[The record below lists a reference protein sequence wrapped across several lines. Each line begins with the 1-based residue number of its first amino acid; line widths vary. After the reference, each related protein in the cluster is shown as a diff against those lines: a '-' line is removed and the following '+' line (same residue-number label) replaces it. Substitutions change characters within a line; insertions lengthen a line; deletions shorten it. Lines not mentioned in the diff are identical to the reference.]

1 MTSVGMNWN
10 YDDED
15 DHALERQRDIEAA
28 EEAAVDEM
36 FASMRKKGAT
46 VGKGWFIPPLADMH
60 IKSIK
65 AGDRFYCE
73 PRPRDENPTDVPL
86 DHPFRAILG
95 VLYAGEQKLSP
106 GDIATLRLFAYSL
119 SCPYLIDTLIHY
131 RKFFNV
137 RVILH
142 PAVHSLKMIKK
153 FIDNIPVSEETGNPR
168 AGLEMIEFRI
178 ADVSH
183 SKMTSMHRKDLITEE
198 LMVIGSY
205 NYSLAARCF
214 NWETI
219 VITETRQDDILR
231 FDAAWDALQNRVLS
245 IYNPDDRLFPQKEQA
260 ALAAFIQSLPQVRQN
275 EGIVNPYKKA
285 RKT

>member
-1 MTSVGMNWN
+1 MNWN
-10 YDDED
+10 YDDEED

-28 EEAAVDEM
+28 EVAAVDEM
-36 FASMRKKGAT
+36 FASMRKKGT
-46 VGKGWFIPPLADMH
+46 TGGKGWFIPPLADMH
-60 IKSIK
+60 IESIK
-65 AGDRFYCE
+65 VGDRFYCE
-73 PRPRDENPTDVPL
+73 PRQRDQDPTDVPQ

-95 VLYAGEQKLSP
+95 VLHAGEQKLAP
-106 GDIATLRLFAYSL
+106 GDIATLRLYAYSL

-131 RKFFNV
+131 RKFFNL

-168 AGLEMIEFRI
+168 AGLEMIEFRV
-178 ADVSH
+178 ADVAH
-183 SKMTSMHRKDLITEE
+183 DTITSMHRQELITEE

-219 VITETRQDDILR
+219 IIAETREDDILR
-231 FDAAWDALQNRVLS
+231 FDAAWDDLHDRVLS
-245 IYNPDDRLFPQKEQA
+245 IYDPDARLFPQKEQK
-260 ALAAFIQSLPQVRQN
+260 ALAEFIQPLPPVRQR